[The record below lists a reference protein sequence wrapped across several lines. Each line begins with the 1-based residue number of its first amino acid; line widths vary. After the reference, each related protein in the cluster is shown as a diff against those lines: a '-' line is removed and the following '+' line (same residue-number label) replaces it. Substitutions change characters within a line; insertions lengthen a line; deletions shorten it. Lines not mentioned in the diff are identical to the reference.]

1 MYAKNIIFLAA
12 ASLIA
17 DAVAVNVHRHA
28 HGQVH
33 QNQKKDLKIE
43 TDYATVTE
51 WVTVTYDPNAPTA
64 SADVKYVA
72 ATHSK
77 NVSRTRKFS
86 RVSSS
91 SATVAAPETSSVSS
105 SVAESTP
112 SSASVVEVPTTLV
125 PQVKPTEAEKAPV
138 STDTPA
144 AAAATTEAP
153 AAPAATTAEAAK
165 PAPTTAS
172 AAPSS
177 AAPVSTGGKKRGLAY
192 NDPSL
197 LSGFVGDNTKVSW
210 CYNWGQ
216 TNDQKQPIEF
226 IPMLWAPTDNH
237 VNTWQ
242 ANANKAIA
250 AGSSALL
257 SFNEPDNAGQANID
271 PATAAAAHIQHM
283 NPFAGQARIS
293 TPAITNSGA
302 DGQGISWLTQWVSAC
317 AGQCHY
323 DFAAVHW
330 YSDYT
335 DSFLQHLKDVY
346 AAVKVP
352 VWVTEFAPVGNQ
364 VDYND
369 FLAKVVHE
377 LDTNP
382 DYAFVE
388 RYSFFM
394 VSDGENR
401 LVSGGQPNKL
411 GNTFAYAS

>member
-1 MYAKNIIFLAA
+1 MYAKNIILLAA

-17 DAVAVNVHRHA
+17 DAVAVNVHRHG

-51 WVTVTYDPNAPTA
+51 WVTVTYDPNAPTTAAEVKFAAA
-64 SADVKYVA
+64 S
-72 ATHSK
+72 HSK
-77 NVSRTRKFS
+77 NFSRTRKFS
-86 RVSSS
+86 QVSSS
-91 SATVAAPETSSVSS
+91 SAVPETSSVPS
-105 SVAESTP
+105 SVAEPTP
-112 SSASVVEVPTTLV
+112 SSSSVVEVPTTLV
-125 PQVKPTEAEKAPV
+125 SLVKPTEVEKAPT
-138 STDTPA
+138 SIDTPA
-144 AAAATTEAP
+144 AAPTTTEAP
-153 AAPAATTAEAAK
+153 AAPASTTADAPK
-165 PAPTTAS
+165 PAATTAS
-172 AAPSS
+172 AAP
-177 AAPVSTGGKKRGLAY
+177 ASTGGKKRGLAY

-197 LSGFVGDNTKVSW
+197 LAGFTGGNTKVGW

-216 TNDQKQPIEF
+216 TNDQSQPIEF
-226 IPMLWAPTDNH
+226 IPMLWGPGDNH
-237 VNTWQ
+237 VNTWE

-257 SFNEPDNAGQANID
+257 SFNEPDNAGQSNID
-271 PATAAAAHIQHM
+271 PATAAAAHIAHM
-283 NPFAGQARIS
+283 NPFAGKARIS

-317 AGQCHY
+317 GGQCHY

-352 VWVTEFAPVGNQ
+352 VWVTEFAPVGNS

-369 FLAKVVHE
+369 FIATVVHE
-377 LDTNP
+377 LDNNP

-388 RYSFFM
+388 RYSYFM
-394 VSDGENR
+394 VSDGEDR

-411 GNTFAYAS
+411 GNTFAYGS